1 MDSFLQKKALGTFHY
16 ALKDHGYL
24 LVGKAESVG
33 ASADL
38 FVPLSKQEKI
48 YSRKQGPGR
57 LIPTQGVVKPEKKS
71 SRDKKVVVPRN
82 MAQPDFRKS
91 AEAVLVSRHTPPS
104 VIVDEHMEV
113 VHISGTVT
121 PFLEPPAGKPTFN
134 LLKMAREGLG
144 FELRNA
150 LYKSKTSKEPVK
162 KTDIPIKNGE
172 EKLLVSLEIIP
183 LPDTVDPYY
192 LILFSRNTARTS
204 LWDKVWKKLNQPPI
218 RSGKNEMQ
226 LQNEAMKKELAQV
239 REDMRGISEEQ
250 EATNE
255 ELQSANEELLSSNEE
270 MQSLNEELE
279 TSKEELQSTNEELI
293 IINQELMDSQEQ
305 LKDYLH
311 YTEAIVATLREPLLV
326 LNNKL
331 HIQSA
336 NAAFYKKFDAAERE
350 IEGKPLFEIQERQWD
365 NDKLKTLL
373 NKILP
378 EQEILHDFEI
388 EIDLPSAGKRD
399 LLLNARELVDGK
411 KAERLILF
419 AMEDVTEQKMA
430 IENYQNSI
438 SQLKKTNE
446 QLDQFVHVAS
456 HDLQEPLRKVLTFAG
471 RLRDK
476 GKERLTGQIETYLDK
491 IETSASRMTS
501 LNKDLLDYSRLS
513 EPIDLFES
521 TDLNE
526 NIGTILVDFELLA
539 EEKKAQ
545 INVGKLPVI
554 QAIPVQMNQLFYNL
568 IGNALKFSQKDV
580 PPKVNI
586 TSRKL
591 TQKEV
596 TENATLKPH
605 LEYVEIIVEDQGI
618 GFDQKYEH
626 QIFTIFQR
634 LNQQSEYSGT
644 GIGLAMVKRIVDNHQ
659 GKVFAFSK
667 IGEGAEFHII
677 LPVEQPAQ
685 EIVI

>member
-1 MDSFLQKKALGTFHY
+1 
-16 ALKDHGYL
+16 
-24 LVGKAESVG
+24 
-33 ASADL
+33 
-38 FVPLSKQEKI
+38 
-48 YSRKQGPGR
+48 
-57 LIPTQGVVKPEKKS
+57 
-71 SRDKKVVVPRN
+71 
-82 MAQPDFRKS
+82 
-91 AEAVLVSRHTPPS
+91 
-104 VIVDEHMEV
+104 
-113 VHISGTVT
+113 
-121 PFLEPPAGKPTFN
+121 
-134 LLKMAREGLG
+134 
-144 FELRNA
+144 
-150 LYKSKTSKEPVK
+150 
-162 KTDIPIKNGE
+162 
-172 EKLLVSLEIIP
+172 
-183 LPDTVDPYY
+183 
-192 LILFSRNTARTS
+192 
-204 LWDKVWKKLNQPPI
+204 
-218 RSGKNEMQ
+218 
-226 LQNEAMKKELAQV
+226 
-239 REDMRGISEEQ
+239 
-250 EATNE
+250 
-255 ELQSANEELLSSNEE
+255 
-270 MQSLNEELE
+270 
-279 TSKEELQSTNEELI
+279 
-293 IINQELMDSQEQ
+293 
-305 LKDYLH
+305 
-311 YTEAIVATLREPLLV
+311 
-326 LNNKL
+326 
-331 HIQSA
+331 
-336 NAAFYKKFDAAERE
+336 
-350 IEGKPLFEIQERQWD
+350 
-365 NDKLKTLL
+365 
-373 NKILP
+373 
-378 EQEILHDFEI
+378 
-388 EIDLPSAGKRD
+388 
-399 LLLNARELVDGK
+399 
-411 KAERLILF
+411 
-419 AMEDVTEQKMA
+419 MEDVTEQKMA

-501 LNKDLLDYSRLS
+501 LIKDLLDYSRLS

-526 NIGTILVDFELLA
+526 NIGTILVDFEVLA